1 MYVTARLVYLAFQE
15 TNLISFYLYN
25 IYNFSEETLIIQT
38 IISDVII
45 GIVGVLL
52 LTYFTDVFFIGFFM
66 FLNLGLMLGNYSN
79 GVSSKE
85 LITYICMSAFS
96 LLSIIYSIIKYGS
109 LVWGDSS
116 IDSFEE
122 SLEHTLTKK
131 GVYKLSLT
139 TL

>member
-15 TNLISFYLYN
+15 TNLIAFYLYN
-25 IYNFSEETLIIQT
+25 IYQFTDDTLIILT

-45 GIVGVLL
+45 ALVGVLL
-52 LTYFTDVFFIGFFM
+52 LTYYTDIFYIGFFM
-66 FLNLGLMLGNYSN
+66 FLNLGLILGNYTN

-85 LITYICMSAFS
+85 LITYISMSAFS

-109 LVWGDSS
+109 LIWGDKS
-116 IDSFEE
+116 IDTFEE
-122 SLEHTLTKK
+122 SLGHTLNK